1 MPKPR
6 LRTLALTVLFSSGLA
21 AWSPQ
26 FHEDQTLLA
35 VRLAPRG
42 MAAFLLAHEA
52 DLRAGARGQGND
64 QVPVVEDVEDQF
76 RLVVSLTEEGA
87 RPERLVREL
96 GTLAHQVEL
105 LTDPS
110 AVRGSSPLRE
120 TFESYADQERPKLVL
135 TREPFWAVRAPLD
148 PRPHLLA
155 WARTK
160 YERHQALLGCVD
172 EQSGRL
178 GRPVGALRPA
188 AAGLLQRRERHGQPL
203 DPAVPRGGGHVV
215 GHAGRIAWTPGFGVS
230 WQTTAIGSTAWVPI
244 CAWVHSCRPMSWPSF
259 RTGSFTGP

>member
-172 EQSGRL
+172 EQSGR
-178 GRPVGALRPA
+178 RVGAWDDLSVPFAQLELAYSNGVNATANIWIQLWR
-188 AAGLLQRRERHGQPL
+188 
-203 DPAVPRGGGHVV
+203 AVGDTWLAPD
-215 GHAGRIAWTPGFGVS
+215 
-230 WQTTAIGSTAWVPI
+230 
-244 CAWVHSCRPMSWPSF
+244 
-259 RTGSFTGP
+259 